1 MKSTYTV
8 CKYFL
13 FVLLILSG
21 TSSTLSATGLSVV
34 DLSTPP
40 GAYSQVV
47 SIVDKSGIVSS
58 LQLTIYIQENA
69 HPLSPLGKLQANVS
83 QIQLYI
89 PVPFVISTV
98 VRMSND
104 TRNVQSHFY

>member
-1 MKSTYTV
+1 MSPLHRPAAAFTFLCVIFDCNCMVINYSMLST
-8 CKYFL
+8 
-13 FVLLILSG
+13 
-21 TSSTLSATGLSVV
+21 TGLSVV

-47 SIVDKSGIVSS
+47 SMVDQSEIVSS
-58 LQLTIYIQENA
+58 LQLTIYIEDSQK
-69 HPLSPLGKLQANVS
+69 PFSPLGKLQANVS

-98 VRMSND
+98 VG
-104 TRNVQSHFY
+104 